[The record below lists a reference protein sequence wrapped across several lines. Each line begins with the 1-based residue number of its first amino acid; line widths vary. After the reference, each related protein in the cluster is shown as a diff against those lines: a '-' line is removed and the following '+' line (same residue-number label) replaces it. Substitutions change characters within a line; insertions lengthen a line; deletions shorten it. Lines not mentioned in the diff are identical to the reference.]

1 MRGRAA
7 VAEGCDRV
15 RLGQAVE
22 PREQAN
28 ALSTSKL
35 GLGRAP
41 SEEQAIEFAIADEH
55 IELMYR
61 DVDKE
66 QHHQP
71 QLNGQEAWPRE
82 VLDYIGGKVCY
93 CSTWRQEKG

>member
-1 MRGRAA
+1 MRRAYRRYDGRRELLENGDQLSVRGRAA
-7 VAEGCDRV
+7 VAEGSDRV

-55 IELMYR
+55 IELMCR

-71 QLNGQEAWPRE
+71 QLN
-82 VLDYIGGKVCY
+82 
-93 CSTWRQEKG
+93 